1 VKHRLLERL
10 LLPAQIHSVQQKG
23 PRLRHI
29 SVTGPALTGLS
40 WSPGQHVRVQVAA
53 GPGAV
58 DWLIGTLRTYTVWD
72 HHDQT
77 MELVVFDHGDGP
89 GAEWSRTARPG
100 EEVMFLKPQGS
111 FTTGPAPYYLF
122 AGDETAQVAYGAML
136 RALPDE
142 ARVFARLEVDSPEE
156 RLALLPED
164 SRNRNIQ
171 WDLGWTYRRGR
182 SAAGAQTLVE
192 AVRDLDLPAEPGKAY
207 LAGEARTIQL
217 IRRHLVEER
226 GWPRRSVITK
236 PFWAPGRKG
245 LD

>member
-1 VKHRLLERL
+1 MKHRLLERL
-10 LLPAQIHSVQQKG
+10 LLTAQIDSVSHLG
-23 PRLRHI
+23 PRLRRI
-29 SVTGPALTGLS
+29 SLTGPALEDLS
-40 WSPGQHVRVQVAA
+40 WVPGQHVRVQVAA

-77 MELVVFDHGDGP
+77 VELVVFDHGDGP

-100 EEVMFLKPQGS
+100 EQVMFLKPHGS
-111 FTTGPAPYYLF
+111 FTTSAAPYYLF
-122 AGDETAQVAYGAML
+122 AGDETAQAAYGPML
-136 RALPDE
+136 RALPED

-156 RLALLPED
+156 RLAVGPEVTRD
-164 SRNRNIQ
+164 RR
-171 WDLGWTYRRGR
+171 WDLDWAYRRGR
-182 SAAGAQTLVE
+182 SAASAQTLVE
-192 AVRDLDLPAEPGKAY
+192 AVRGMDLPAEPGKAY

-217 IRRHLVEER
+217 VRRHLVEER
-226 GWPRRSVITK
+226 GWPRRNVITK